1 VGEFV
6 SRQLIL
12 QALHV
17 LSAFKNPSI
26 VLFHVI
32 EVPSRTATLET
43 DPYHDEIRR
52 AENRLNDLSKW
63 LTDQGLSV
71 QVKVAVAR
79 NIADGIVEE
88 TESNGYLI
96 VFLMK
101 RKANRGWRR
110 FFARSVSQRVVR
122 SADCLVLTAPLEQ
135 LSPRTRAP
143 SKH

>member
-1 VGEFV
+1 MGEFV
-6 SRQLIL
+6 SRQLIM

-17 LSAFKNPSI
+17 LSAFKKPNI

-43 DPYHDEIRR
+43 EPYQEEIKR
-52 AENRLNDLSKW
+52 AESRLSDLSQW

-79 NIADGIVEE
+79 NTADGIVEE
-88 TESNGYLI
+88 TENDGYLI

-101 RKANRGWRR
+101 RKPKRGWRR
-110 FFARSVSQRVVR
+110 IFTRSVSQRVVR

-135 LSPRTRAP
+135 LSPKT

>member
-6 SRQLIL
+6 SKQLIM

-17 LSAFKNPSI
+17 LSAFKKPNI

-43 DPYHDEIRR
+43 EPYQDEIGR
-52 AENRLNDLSKW
+52 AEKRLNDLSNW
-63 LTDQGLSV
+63 LVDQGLSV
-71 QVKVAVAR
+71 RVKVAVAR
-79 NIADGIVEE
+79 NIADGIIEE
-88 TESNGYLI
+88 TESDGYLI

-101 RKANRGWRR
+101 RKAERGWRR
-110 FFARSVSQRVVR
+110 LFTRSVSQRVVR
-122 SADCLVLTAPLEQ
+122 SADCLVLTAPMEQ
-135 LSPRTRAP
+135 LSPTVRAP